1 MSQVNLMFHDVKLK
15 PSRWNTEPRRFE
27 DLMKQ
32 ITKHKNIKNI
42 TITIDDAG
50 KGNYEYMLPLF
61 EKFQLR
67 AHIFVPTHFIAS
79 EGEKSPYMTSNQICE
94 FSKLGHVVG
103 SHSHS
108 HPRNIS
114 LLSLTQIR
122 DEWSESK
129 NILENIIGKEV
140 DTCSIPGGFYSRSQ
154 LKILKELGYKI
165 IFNSVPTYKM
175 HIKDGLEL
183 RGRFSIER
191 NTTNEV
197 FQSILS
203 EEFLIQR
210 KLFLRQM
217 ASQTFHTIK
226 HRLKSS

>member
-32 ITKHKNIKNI
+32 ITEHKNIKNI

-61 EKFQLR
+61 EKFQLK

-79 EGEKSPYMTSNQICE
+79 EGEKSPYMTSSQICE
-94 FSKLGHVVG
+94 FSKLGHIVG
-103 SHSHS
+103 SHSHT
-108 HPRNIS
+108 HPKNIS
-114 LLSLTQIR
+114 LLSVKEIEE
-122 DEWSESK
+122 EWLKSK
-129 NILENIIGKEV
+129 EILEDITGKKVE
-140 DTCSIPGGFYSRSQ
+140 TCSIPGGFYSKAQ
-154 LKILKELGYKI
+154 LGIIKELGYGT
-165 IFNSVPTYKM
+165 IFNSVPTY
-175 HIKDGLEL
+175 DSLYQDDLEL

-191 NTTNEV
+191 KTSDKV

-203 EEFLIQR
+203 EGFWIQQKFYYR
-210 KLFLRQM
+210 QKL
-217 ASQTFHTIK
+217 SQTIHTLRHK
-226 HRLKSS
+226 LQT